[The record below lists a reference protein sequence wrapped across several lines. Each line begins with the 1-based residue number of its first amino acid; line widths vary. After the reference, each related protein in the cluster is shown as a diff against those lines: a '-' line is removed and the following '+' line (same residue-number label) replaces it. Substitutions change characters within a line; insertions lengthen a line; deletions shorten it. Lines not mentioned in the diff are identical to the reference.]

1 MGNDFSFVPSLL
13 TIPPMQHKSIH
24 GLYRGFIAAG
34 VSGVPLTMALFD
46 QQAYVCLVSFICS
59 CTVCVCVCVRLSA
72 TLVTTQSRVWIC
84 ESTPPRG
91 HF

>member
-1 MGNDFSFVPSLL
+1 MGNNFSFVPSLL

-59 CTVCVCVCVRLSA
+59 CTVCVCVCETVSHLSNYPIQGMD
-72 TLVTTQSRVWIC
+72 L
-84 ESTPPRG
+84 
-91 HF
+91 